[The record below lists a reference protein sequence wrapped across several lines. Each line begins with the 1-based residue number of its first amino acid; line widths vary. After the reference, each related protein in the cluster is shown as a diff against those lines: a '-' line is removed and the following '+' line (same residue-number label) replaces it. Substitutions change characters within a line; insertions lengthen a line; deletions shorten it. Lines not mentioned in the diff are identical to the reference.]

1 MSYSRTTLYR
11 LRCPPRTR
19 RTRRLRSR
27 YRCTTSGNRVL
38 RRDRRVCSLNN
49 YHAASPIM
57 LHTCMCAP
65 TQCGVHSEETKC
77 SYASPSITPAPRYMK
92 SSATKPRARP
102 VGGLPVDVQYTPAAT
117 MRKPPPM
124 TTPCTG
130 ETSTF
135 SAHTGRPL
143 RATRVPARAAA
154 GSTKA
159 LHVAQRASIH
169 REGEPIIVLRT
180 HARTRRALSR

>member
-1 MSYSRTTLYR
+1 
-11 LRCPPRTR
+11 
-19 RTRRLRSR
+19 
-27 YRCTTSGNRVL
+27 
-38 RRDRRVCSLNN
+38 
-49 YHAASPIM
+49 
-57 LHTCMCAP
+57 
-65 TQCGVHSEETKC
+65 
-77 SYASPSITPAPRYMK
+77 
-92 SSATKPRARP
+92 
-102 VGGLPVDVQYTPAAT
+102 VQYTPAAT

-169 REGEPIIVLRT
+169 REGEPIIGLRTTHART
-180 HARTRRALSR
+180 HARCRDETVRVNKSLHRLGVDSQRDET